1 MIFKLS
7 RLTHIRTT
15 LIRIKSVQLF
25 VTLAFLFTV
34 ACKDSKEK
42 NAQKDWPDSFKIGRV
57 ATDKEISAWDID
69 VRPDGKGLPAGSG
82 RIADGRNIYAAKC
95 ASCHGITGKEGPQIR
110 LVAPMGDTSKSK
122 AIGNYWPYAS
132 TLFDYIRR
140 TMPYT
145 MPGSLNDNEVYGLTA
160 FLLYSNKII
169 DSTTE
174 MNAQNLPKVVM
185 PAQKYFVTDDRKGGP
200 EVR

>member
-1 MIFKLS
+1 VNFKLS
-7 RLTHIRTT
+7 RLPQIRTT
-15 LIRIKSVQLF
+15 LIDIKSVCLF
-25 VTLAFLFTV
+25 VTLALLFAV
-34 ACKDSKEK
+34 ACKDNKEK
-42 NAQKDWPDSFKIGRV
+42 NEQKDWPASFKIGRV
-57 ATDKEISAWDID
+57 ATEKEITAWDID
-69 VRPDGKGLPAGSG
+69 VRPDGKGLPPGYG
-82 RIADGRNIYAAKC
+82 RIADRRDIYAVKC
-95 ASCHGITGKEGPQIR
+95 ASCHGITGKEGPLNR
-110 LVAPMGDTSKSK
+110 LVTPMGDTSKSK

-145 MPGSLNDNEVYGLTA
+145 MPGSLNDNEVYSLTA

>member
-1 MIFKLS
+1 VNFKLS
-7 RLTHIRTT
+7 RLQYIRTT
-15 LIRIKSVQLF
+15 LIKIKSVYFFIPLALLF
-25 VTLAFLFTV
+25 AV
-34 ACKDSKEK
+34 ACQDNKEK
-42 NAQKDWPDSFKIGRV
+42 NGQKDWPASFKIGRV
-57 ATDKEISAWDID
+57 ATEKEISAWDID
-69 VRPDGKGLPAGSG
+69 VRPDGKGLPHGFG
-82 RIADGRNIYAAKC
+82 RVTDGREIYAAKC
-95 ASCHGITGKEGPQIR
+95 ASCHGITGKEGPFNR
-110 LVAPMGDTSKSK
+110 LVAPMGDTTKSK

-169 DSTTE
+169 DSTIE

-185 PAQKYFVTDDRKGGP
+185 PAQKYFVTDDRRGGP

>member
-1 MIFKLS
+1 M
-7 RLTHIRTT
+7 
-15 LIRIKSVQLF
+15 
-25 VTLAFLFTV
+25 FTV

-42 NAQKDWPDSFKIGRV
+42 NAQKDWPVSFKIGRV

-69 VRPDGKGLPAGSG
+69 VRPDGKGLPPGSG
-82 RIADGRNIYAAKC
+82 RIADGRDIFAAKC
-95 ASCHGITGKEGPQIR
+95 ASCHGNTGKEGPYNR